1 MDALAFLKSRTVFIR
16 FFYDEGARGFV
27 EMKHQIDN
35 ALPPFDNPP
44 YSEDGEPAFLVEWL
58 DADTGLEVLG
68 LACISMLSDTLKL
81 YFNTLASRV
90 IGFSFQNKKQ
100 KGGFVPAYFEA
111 LGEILD
117 TDWSDCPADRA
128 LIEQIVLARN
138 RGQHGEDLT
147 SFTVTHDKATIAK
160 HPRPFFID
168 ETEMS
173 AATTETGSLASFL
186 MPTIKISAA
195 ALETA
200 MSEVEMLAEWIDGR
214 LDRAH
219 EWRLRQKA
227 TKNVSS
233 AEPPRAADQSD

>member
-1 MDALAFLKSRTVFIR
+1 MDALAFLKSRTAFIR
-16 FFYDEGARGFV
+16 FFYETSAEGFV
-27 EMKHQIDN
+27 NVKRRIDN

-81 YFNTLASRV
+81 YFNTLADRV
-90 IGFSFQNKKQ
+90 IRFSFKNKKAFR
-100 KGGFVPAYFEA
+100 GGFVPAYFEA
-111 LGEILD
+111 LGDILD

-147 SFTVTHDKATIAK
+147 SFTVTYDKATLDK
-160 HPRPFFID
+160 HPKPFFISD
-168 ETEMS
+168 TEMS
-173 AATTETGSLASFL
+173 AATTEAGSLASLL

-195 ALETA
+195 GLEKA
-200 MSEVEMLAEWIDGR
+200 IGEVDMLAEWIDAR
-214 LDRAH
+214 LDRAY
-219 EWRLRQKA
+219 EWRKRQRNKP
-227 TKNVSS
+227 SS
-233 AEPPRAADQSD
+233 